1 MPKRTVLETIIVF
14 RDGKRV
20 EIKPEKPAK
29 AFEFTAEEIT
39 QINASNPGA
48 FRKPINESGAQETDK
63 VEPEAGKPA
72 GSVPVPAANTSGVNS
87 ASGAATL
94 ANANKPAGD
103 KPATTASDKPAV
115 EL

>member
-48 FRKPINESGAQETDK
+48 FRKPINESGVQETDK
-63 VEPEAGKPA
+63 VEPA

-94 ANANKPAGD
+94 ANANKLAGD